1 MLKIRA
7 RSSRDGQVE
16 SDLVPTAGGIGPD
29 GTVGIS
35 SPSTLA
41 TIGIFRCKG
50 VDHGEVIRYRRRT
63 VGARGGTGFV
73 DGSGEATAVGKVA
86 GPPGTSSHKSSFR
99 NISHIN
105 SDQHD
110 V

>member
-16 SDLVPTAGGIGPD
+16 SDLAPTARGIGPD

-41 TIGIFRCKG
+41 TTGIFRCKG
-50 VDHGEVIRYRRRT
+50 VDHGEIIRCRR
-63 VGARGGTGFV
+63 
-73 DGSGEATAVGKVA
+73 GSGLEEERVL
-86 GPPGTSSHKSSFR
+86 
-99 NISHIN
+99 
-105 SDQHD
+105 
-110 V
+110 

>member
-16 SDLVPTAGGIGPD
+16 SDLVPTARGIGPD

-50 VDHGEVIRYRRRT
+50 VDHGEIIRCRR
-63 VGARGGTGFV
+63 
-73 DGSGEATAVGKVA
+73 GSGLEEERVL
-86 GPPGTSSHKSSFR
+86 
-99 NISHIN
+99 
-105 SDQHD
+105 
-110 V
+110 

>member
-7 RSSRDGQVE
+7 RSLRDGQIE

-35 SPSTLA
+35 SPSREWIMGKSFDA
-41 TIGIFRCKG
+41 
-50 VDHGEVIRYRRRT
+50 GEGSGLEEERF
-63 VGARGGTGFV
+63 FV

-86 GPPGTSSHKSSFR
+86 GTPGTSGHRSSLR
-99 NISHIN
+99 NTSHIN
-105 SDQHD
+105 SDHGD
-110 V
+110 VRCLRANGSV